1 VARSQAEIEQAQRE
15 NIRDLERAEA
25 VALGLFLMRTNEV
38 KRPAQLQRVT
48 LATVADVW
56 RLSALAGRR
65 SAERESAQLGTRTSG
80 QVVVPPTNQIARAR
94 SVSERL
100 AKAAKDAARGK
111 GIKEALATIRGR
123 IDTIARTESA
133 SVFNRAKAAAVDV
146 QVVRVWD
153 ATLDKRTCPI
163 CARAHGTFSAPDGS
177 FSVGEPGSVHPKC
190 RCTFYLLS
198 PSEARGMNG

>member
-1 VARSQAEIEQAQRE
+1 MARSQAEIDQSQRE

-25 VALGLFLMRTNEV
+25 VALGLFLMRANEV
-38 KRPAQLQRVT
+38 KRPAQLQKVS
-48 LATVADVW
+48 LATIADIW

-65 SAERESAQLGTRTSG
+65 SADREAAQAKVAVSR
-80 QVVVPPTNQIARAR
+80 QVVAPPPNQIARAR
-94 SVSERL
+94 GVSDRL

-133 SVFNRAKAAAVDV
+133 SVFNRAKAASVGA

-153 ATLDKRTCPI
+153 ATLDKRTCPV
-163 CARAHGTFSAPDGS
+163 CASAHGTRSNPDGS
-177 FSVGEPGSVHPKC
+177 FSVGEPGAVHPRC

-198 PSEARGMNG
+198 PSEV